1 VFLIV
6 ELDGPFDGLI
16 RVSGDPLRF
25 ALDNMG
31 Q

>member
-1 VFLIV
+1 MFLIV

-16 RVSGDPLRF
+16 RVSGEPLRF
-25 ALDNMG
+25 ALSNLG